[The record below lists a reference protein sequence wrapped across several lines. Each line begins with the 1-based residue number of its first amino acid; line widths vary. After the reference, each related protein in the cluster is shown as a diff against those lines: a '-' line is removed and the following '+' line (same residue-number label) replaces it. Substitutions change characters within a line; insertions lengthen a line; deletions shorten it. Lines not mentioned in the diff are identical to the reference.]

1 MRTLKALACLA
12 VLAGGIATTMAQS
25 NVYSLNVVGYYNVTV
40 GNGQKVM
47 IANQL
52 NTTNNTI
59 GALLAPPMIHNNDL
73 LFKWTGAGFSGSQYS
88 TDDGQWDPDPNVTLN
103 PGEAAFFQNFSGATE
118 TLTFVG
124 EVLQGSLSQTLP
136 AGQKVM
142 RSSMVPQQGL
152 ISTDLQAPYFNN
164 DLLFVY
170 NTKQNGTD
178 NGYTGYQYSTDDGQ
192 WDPIEP
198 TINVGQGFFYIKAAN
213 ATNPNWVR
221 NFTVQ

>member
-1 MRTLKALACLA
+1 MRTLKGLVCLA

-40 GNGQKVM
+40 GSHQQVF

-59 GALLAPPMIHNNDL
+59 GALLAPPAVGNNDL
-73 LFKWTGAGFSGSQYS
+73 LYKFNGGFVAAQYS

-103 PGEAAFFQNFSGATE
+103 PGEAAFFKNTQTATE

-124 EVLQGSLSQTLP
+124 EVLQGTLANTLP
-136 AGQKVM
+136 AGVQVL

-152 ISTDLQAPYFNN
+152 VSTDLGVPYFNN
-164 DLLFVY
+164 DLLYLFNVG
-170 NTKQNGTD
+170 QNGA
-178 NGYTGYQYSTDDGQ
+178 GYTAYQYSTDDGQ
-192 WDPIEP
+192 WDPSEP
-198 TINVGQGFFYIKAAN
+198 VINVGQGFFYKKAAN
-213 ATNPNWVR
+213 ANNPNWIR